1 MHVEKAYDAAVF
13 DAPEADGAVEAGAVP
28 VVAAPPA
35 PVVPMFAT
43 PGPPLPPQPAAS
55 APRQAS
61 RTASAAAP
69 TRRSRRFEEVS
80 VRIAVGIVVAS
91 RRGPGGRPY
100 HQE

>member
-1 MHVEKAYDAAVF
+1 MHVEKAYDAAAF
-13 DAPEADGAVEAGAVP
+13 DAPEADGAFEAGAVP

-43 PGPPLPPQPAAS
+43 RGPPLPPQPAAS

-69 TRRSRRFEEVS
+69 TRRPRFEEVPVEDRGRHRRHVS
-80 VRIAVGIVVAS
+80 S
-91 RRGPGGRPY
+91 RPGGRL
-100 HQE
+100 HHRE